1 MSDKKM
7 WELASGQPMPTTE
20 VVSVN
25 RRDLIKQFLTLET
38 AIMNALEDDLSEENE
53 KMLQGAFKLLVAMRK

>member
-7 WELASGQPMPTTE
+7 WKLRQGESMPIAE

-25 RRDLIKQFLTLET
+25 RKDLIKQFLTIESAL
-38 AIMNALEDDLSEENE
+38 MNALEDDLSEENE